1 MIAERDH
8 PSPSIPPGRRA
19 PGHGTRGEPRAPVR
33 GDRSAPAECVLLP
46 PELDRAAQHA
56 AQAVYD
62 MRAAGSA
69 AGLQEA
75 RERAFVAAGGLVA
88 AAGVVLAA

>member
-1 MIAERDH
+1 M
-8 PSPSIPPGRRA
+8 
-19 PGHGTRGEPRAPVR
+19 
-33 GDRSAPAECVLLP
+33 P

-56 AQAVYD
+56 AQAVYG
-62 MRAAGSA
+62 MRSAGSA

-88 AAGVVLAA
+88 AAGVVLAAGPAGSGGR